1 MKALKRQFKR
11 LFTRLVKKRDDRDDY
26 THYDHLQVP

>member
-11 LFTRLVKKRDDRDDY
+11 LFTRPVKKHADRDDY